1 MTAIRWLAQGHR
13 YEVTARD
20 VRDAHTHTM
29 SAARRA
35 GRGDEVRS
43 LIRHYV
49 TQGPR
54 REFMTSVLGR
64 ELGLE

>member
-1 MTAIRWLAQGHR
+1 MRLI
-13 YEVTARD
+13 ARD
-20 VRDAHTHTM
+20 G
-29 SAARRA
+29 A
-35 GRGDEVRS
+35 GLVRS

-49 TQGPR
+49 TDRPR